1 MSFWGLVVEPN
12 KLYSQTVPCTYKVT
26 MAVLDDDGVS
36 SDKEASK
43 ALKTSVVLVVNKNE
57 FKVCKLTSGLHEQQT
72 LDLVL
77 QAGAEVDFKVVGE
90 KPATVYLTG
99 YYLEDE
105 EDDEDNDVCSEEEVD
120 DEMVDFID
128 DEAVED
134 DEITDESDAEFTDES
149 DEEDEIDSVTG
160 EPRIQEM
167 GSDEEEDDED
177 DQSEED
183 DEEEVSVSKS
193 SKNNKRAKHEKENVD
208 TNKNIKRIKTEEQR
222 PVQKPSHPT
231 PEDSRSTSPEKKK
244 SSEES
249 KKPSVQ
255 VEASNKQTAKEVLPK
270 DLKVEDIKL
279 GEGAKAKKGRKIG
292 ITYKGML
299 PNGKVFDESK
309 GNDILYFTVGKSEV
323 IPGMD
328 LGVQDMTL
336 GGTRRLTIP
345 PALGYG
351 DKAQAKIPANST
363 LIFEVKLVKVDTK
376 KN

>member
-26 MAVLDDDGVS
+26 MAVLEDDAAS
-36 SDKEASK
+36 SDKESSK
-43 ALKTSVVLVVNKNE
+43 TLKTSVVLVVNKNE

-105 EDDEDNDVCSEEEVD
+105 EDDEDNDICSEEEAD
-120 DEMVDFID
+120 DEMADFID

-134 DEITDESDAEFTDES
+134 DEINEESEAEFTDED
-149 DEEDEIDSVTG
+149 DEEEIDSETG
-160 EPRIQEM
+160 GPRIQEM

-177 DQSEED
+177 DLSDED
-183 DEEEVSVSKS
+183 DEEEISISKS
-193 SKNNKRAKHEKENVD
+193 GNNNKRAKPEKENID
-208 TNKNIKRIKTEEQR
+208 TNKNVKRVKTEEQK
-222 PVQKPSHPT
+222 PVQKPSQPT
-231 PEDSRSTSPEKKK
+231 PEVSRATSPEKKK

-249 KKPSVQ
+249 KRPSIQ
-255 VEASNKQTAKEVLPK
+255 VEASNKQSVKEALPK
-270 DLKVEDIKL
+270 DLKVEDVKL

-309 GNDILYFTVGKSEV
+309 GNDILYFTVGKGEV
-323 IPGMD
+323 IQGMD

-351 DKAQAKIPANST
+351 DKSQAKIPANST
-363 LIFEVKLVKVDTK
+363 LIFEIKLVKVDTK